1 MKLRLFDFL
10 IGRGQIVPRSKLE
23 LGLLAQ
29 NPDLDPMFYFSR
41 PRTR

>member
-1 MKLRLFDFL
+1 MELRLFDFL

-29 NPDLDPMFYFSR
+29 NPDWTPLDVLF
-41 PRTR
+41 